1 MLHEETWGVLLVV
14 QPDEFEVWY
23 TTEDFPDTFYPTG
36 RMVFSVDA
44 LAHALFVTGR
54 APHDQAAY
62 GWTSVYEWLHRVALV
77 PAYVRRAPTGRLTR
91 SDLARSLDRSEK
103 VALSYALGQAMT
115 GVFSQQV
122 VSVRFLMHVDR
133 YAARHGIQFAPNTR
147 RRADLFGE
155 TTAGGWVVAEAK
167 GRSGSIDDELKETMR
182 AQKRTIRSIGGTPPV
197 LAYACGAHF
206 PQYKGVPD
214 HLKLYAVDP
223 EEAELEA
230 FDLPAD
236 RDRFILAYYEPF
248 LAALEAGQEEPTRDA
263 YELASFGPFQV
274 SIGVL
279 AAVAQRV
286 RQARLGRMN
295 RLYRDVTELLDTHL
309 SATRPANRFT
319 DGTAVMS
326 KWQQALDQDDWS
338 TERDEGFPDWWY

>member
-1 MLHEETWGVLLVV
+1 M

-23 TTEDFPDTFYPTG
+23 TMEDFPEPFNRTG
-36 RMVFSVDA
+36 RMVFTVDA

-54 APHDQAAY
+54 APQDQAVY

-77 PAYVRRAPTGRLTR
+77 PAYVRRAPSGRLTR

-133 YAARHGIQFAPNTR
+133 YAARHGIRFAPGTR

-155 TTAGGWVVAEAK
+155 RTAGGWVVAEAK
-167 GRSGSIDDELKETMR
+167 GRSGNIDDELIETMR
-182 AQKRTIRSIGGTPPV
+182 AQKRTIRSIGGTPPA
-197 LAYACGAHF
+197 LAYACAAHF

-214 HLKLYAVDP
+214 HLKLHAVDP

-230 FDLPAD
+230 VDLPAD

-248 LAALEAGQEEPTRDA
+248 LAALEAGQEEPARDA
-263 YELASFGPFQV
+263 YEFASFGPFQV

-279 AAVAQRV
+279 APVARRV
-286 RQARLGRMN
+286 RQAQRGRMS
-295 RLYRDVTELLDTHL
+295 RLYQDVVELLDTHL
-309 SATRPANRFT
+309 PAAGPANRFT
-319 DGTAVMS
+319 DGTTVMS
-326 KWQQALDQDDWS
+326 KWQQAVDQDDWS
-338 TERDEGFPDWWY
+338 TGGDEDFPDWWY